1 MYNNFI
7 RRYIFEDDMNKIY
20 ERMMQKTTR
29 VNAVSEMDG
38 IIEMK
43 GELNKAIDNCL
54 RILKQTIDNYDKD
67 SIKANKMAWRKVANA
82 ENKMQDIFDQVRLSI
97 AEIKAGMEN

>member
-29 VNAVSEMDG
+29 VNAASEMDG

-54 RILKQTIDNYDKD
+54 RLLKQTIDNYDKD
-67 SIKANKMAWRKVANA
+67 NIKANKMAWRKVANA
-82 ENKMQDIFDQVRLSI
+82 ENKMQDIFDQVRLSV

>member
-1 MYNNFI
+1 MYNSFI
-7 RRYIFEDDMNKIY
+7 RKYIFEDDMNKIY

-29 VNAVSEMDG
+29 VNAASEMDG

-54 RILKQTIDNYDKD
+54 RLLKQTIDNYDKD
-67 SIKANKMAWRKVANA
+67 NIKANKMAWRKVANA
-82 ENKMQDIFDQVRLSI
+82 ENKMQDIFDQVRLSV

>member
-29 VNAVSEMDG
+29 VNAASEMDG

-54 RILKQTIDNYDKD
+54 RLLKQTIDNYDKD
-67 SIKANKMAWRKVANA
+67 NIKANKMAWRKVANA

>member
-29 VNAVSEMDG
+29 VNAASEMDG

-54 RILKQTIDNYDKD
+54 RLLKQTIDNYDKD
-67 SIKANKMAWRKVANA
+67 NIKANKMAWRKVANA
-82 ENKMQDIFDQVRLSI
+82 ENKMQDIFDQVRLSVE
-97 AEIKAGMEN
+97 EIKAGMEN

>member
-7 RRYIFEDDMNKIY
+7 RKYIFEDDMNKIY

-29 VNAVSEMDG
+29 VNTVSEMDS
-38 IIEMK
+38 IVEMK

-67 SIKANKMAWRKVANA
+67 NIKANKMAWRKVANA
-82 ENKMQDIFDQVRLSI
+82 ESKMQDIFNQIRFSI
-97 AEIKAGMEN
+97 AEIKTELEK